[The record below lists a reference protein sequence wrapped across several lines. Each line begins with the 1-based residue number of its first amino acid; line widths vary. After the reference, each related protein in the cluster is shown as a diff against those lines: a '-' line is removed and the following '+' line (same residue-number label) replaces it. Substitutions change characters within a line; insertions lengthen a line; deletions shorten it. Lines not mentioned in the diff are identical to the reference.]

1 MWWPSGNS
9 WFLLLSP
16 PVPSFQGPQS
26 DPCVEPGPASL
37 LPPPHHRPIARDL
50 LSALQPSVCSC
61 GPCTPGAPASGP
73 LCGSPAL
80 HRIVPLCFSM
90 SFSAPGPGD
99 LKPKQGSPH
108 RGSLDRTDA
117 SADPAVK
124 LWPSELSSRTY
135 STSAITTTPSSS
147 TSLSRHPGRTKGES
161 QVLPEDPRLAE
172 TGGQQAAEAVD
183 LLCHP
188 IDPASAHQPCGLG
201 RTTSPTSGPILSRS
215 HHPRSGI
222 GGTR

>member
-9 WFLLLSP
+9 WFLLLSH
-16 PVPSFQGPQS
+16 PVPFFQGPQS

-37 LPPPHHRPIARDL
+37 LPPPTTGPQPGTSCPAP
-50 LSALQPSVCSC
+50 QPSFRPC
-61 GPCTPGAPASGP
+61 GLCTPGAPASRP
-73 LCGSPAL
+73 RCGSPAL

-108 RGSLDRTDA
+108 RGSLDHTDA

-161 QVLPEDPRLAE
+161 RVLPEDPRLAE

-183 LLCHP
+183 LLCRP
-188 IDPASAHQPCGLG
+188 IGPASAHRPCGLG
-201 RTTSPTSGPILSRS
+201 RTTSPPSGPILSRS
-215 HHPRSGI
+215 HHPHSGI
-222 GGTR
+222 GGTK